1 MIVGTKRSIAP
12 YKEDERKVDGGIV
25 RVRVCVYMH
34 ARVCVSQL
42 LPRHGALK
50 SQTAVVS
57 EHNRACVYETMRV
70 TEKYRDEEREK
81 EMSIDRYFYRVF
93 FPIY

>member
-12 YKEDERKVDGGIV
+12 YKEDERKVDGGIAAYV
-25 RVRVCVYMH
+25 YAYMH

-57 EHNRACVYETMRV
+57 EHNRACAYETMRE
-70 TEKYRDEEREK
+70 TEKYRGEEREK
-81 EMSIDRYFYRVF
+81 EIFIDRCFYQVF